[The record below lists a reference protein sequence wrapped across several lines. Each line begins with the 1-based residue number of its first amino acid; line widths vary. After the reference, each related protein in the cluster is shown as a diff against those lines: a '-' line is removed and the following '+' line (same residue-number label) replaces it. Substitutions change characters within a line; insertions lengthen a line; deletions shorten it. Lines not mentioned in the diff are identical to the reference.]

1 MPYALAALC
10 CIRCLPSWVSES
22 CVLDLS
28 DDGDIRIFDA
38 RVGKPVPSAVVKVH
52 RAPVS
57 ILRLHPQL
65 NAVISTDARGII
77 GV

>member
-1 MPYALAALC
+1 MTQPCA
-10 CIRCLPSWVSES
+10 P
-22 CVLDLS
+22 DLT

-38 RVGKPVPSAVVKVH
+38 RVGKPIPSAVVKVH

-65 NAVISTDARGII
+65 DAVISTDARGII